1 MEPAQELYADLRPLD
16 ERSSTKKQD
25 IGLPAPRLRL
35 TAVAERNPAIHAN
48 VVYSHPLGSGKG
60 NQRAAPSNL
69 IWMPIGQR
77 SDLVR
82 VSPGDEELFM
92 PGQPAPTWQRSTTP
106 GRCSCG

>member
-48 VVYSHPLGSGKG
+48 VVYSHPRVRRR
-60 NQRAAPSNL
+60 N
-69 IWMPIGQR
+69 
-77 SDLVR
+77 R
-82 VSPGDEELFM
+82 VSPGDEELFL

-106 GRCSCG
+106 GCCSCG